1 MLKEDKTIRV
11 CQEEPRDGMDS
22 KEGTQIS
29 DPVLLSAQILQAQ
42 EPSRAPC
49 PFCTEL

>member
-1 MLKEDKTIRV
+1 MLKEDETTWL
-11 CQEEPRDGMDS
+11 CQEERRDRMDS

-29 DPVLLSAQILQAQ
+29 DPVLLSAQVLQAQ